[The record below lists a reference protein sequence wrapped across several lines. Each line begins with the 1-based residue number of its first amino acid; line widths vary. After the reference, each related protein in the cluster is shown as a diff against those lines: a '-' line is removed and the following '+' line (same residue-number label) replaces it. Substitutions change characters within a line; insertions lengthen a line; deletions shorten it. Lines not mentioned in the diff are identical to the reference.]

1 MRLALDTDRFALW
14 QGDSLEVL
22 RSFADKS
29 VDMICTDP
37 PYNKHVHE
45 KLGKE
50 RRTDG
55 TKPRPE
61 LTFPPMTPEL
71 LDLVMKELV
80 RICRG
85 WILVFTDFYNTHLW
99 GLSAQR
105 HGGAWVRTGE
115 WVKTN
120 PMPQMTSD
128 RPACGSEDI
137 LIAHGSPDTLEGR
150 RTWEWNGKGHAATW
164 RGDRDHPWPSRD
176 EGHPNQK
183 PLWLLQSLLGMFAP
197 PGALVLDPYIGSSSL
212 AVAALATERFAGE
225 SPLETT
231 CKACKA
237 KHLELYQPPLPQG
250 VNVIGN
256 EGDQRWIDLSIAR
269 IRDVAPSLLAA

>member
-1 MRLALDTDRFALW
+1 MRIALDTNRFSLV

-29 VDMICTDP
+29 VDLVCTDP
-37 PYNKHVHE
+37 PYAPHVHE

-50 RRTDG
+50 RRNDG

-71 LDLVMKELV
+71 LDAVMKELV

-99 GLSAQR
+99 GESAKR
-105 HGGAWVRTGE
+105 HGGAWVRTGQ

-120 PMPQMTSD
+120 PMPQMTGD
-128 RPACGSEDI
+128 RPGTGSEDI
-137 LIAHGSPDTLEGR
+137 LIAHSSADSR
-150 RTWEWNGKGHAATW
+150 VWEWNGKGHSATW
-164 RGDRDHPWPSRD
+164 RGDRDHPWPNRD

-197 PGALVLDPYIGSSSL
+197 VNGVVVDPYIGSSTL

-225 SPLETT
+225 SPLETS
-231 CKACKA
+231 CKHCRQKL
-237 KHLELYQPPLPQG
+237 LEAYQPPLPQN
-250 VNVIGN
+250 VSVIGN

-269 IRDVAPSLLAA
+269 IQATAPALFAA